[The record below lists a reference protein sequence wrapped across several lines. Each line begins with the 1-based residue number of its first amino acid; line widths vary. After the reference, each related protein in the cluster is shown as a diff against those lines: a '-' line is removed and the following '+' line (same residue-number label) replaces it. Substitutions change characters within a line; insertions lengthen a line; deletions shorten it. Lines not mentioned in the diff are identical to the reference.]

1 MQIVSRII
9 KMDKNVPYLKVN
21 SKKKKK
27 TQKNALGDK
36 VVVLFFSS

>member
-21 SKKKKK
+21 SKKKK

>member
-1 MQIVSRII
+1 MQIVSRIT

-27 TQKNALGDK
+27 KHK
-36 VVVLFFSS
+36 KMH

>member
-21 SKKKKK
+21 SIKKKHK
-27 TQKNALGDK
+27 KNALGDK
-36 VVVLFFSS
+36 VVVPFFSS

>member
-9 KMDKNVPYLKVN
+9 KMDKNVPYLTVN
-21 SKKKKK
+21 SKKKK
-27 TQKNALGDK
+27 QKNALGDK

>member
-21 SKKKKK
+21 SIKKK
-27 TQKNALGDK
+27 QKNALGDK
-36 VVVLFFSS
+36 VVVPFFSS

>member
-27 TQKNALGDK
+27 KTQKNALGDK
-36 VVVLFFSS
+36 VQ

>member
-21 SKKKKK
+21 LKKN

>member
-21 SKKKKK
+21 SPPQKK